1 MKAYFAILKD
11 SLREAAASMV
21 LWLALGGILLLLFAL
36 VPIGL
41 LNAANTALRHQ
52 ELVDP
57 EKFVKALSDGQS
69 DAKTPEGHIWSLL
82 TVKQQEQFVEFTK
95 SDDESD
101 GRRGQRGGGGRH
113 FVVNTVNELLKKPE
127 FYNPAAFEKVEL
139 DDELRAPDEESI
151 AVNERSNRNLRR
163 LEKAF
168 ARYISVSER
177 SALSLTYAGFDITGP
192 LPILPSQ
199 MKQAIDGI
207 ITIVLGFFLG
217 IVGVF
222 ASLLF
227 TATLIPRTFEPG
239 EISLLLSKP
248 VYRAMLFLTKFL
260 GGCVFTL
267 ICATLLV
274 TGIWLLLGIRLEM
287 WRPEL
292 LWCIPL
298 YVFLFSIYFS
308 VSALTGAIWR
318 NAVVSLILVIL
329 FWLGVTLIGVA
340 HESMNEFIVKARRVS
355 EISANGGEVFGVDG
369 GRTVHRWDQVAGD
382 WVPVPQADS
391 SDQIPAFLQRIVF
404 SGHRFRI
411 SVSSDGKRIMAL
423 QPTMSR
429 VGGIG
434 PSTILDGNVDEQFEL
449 QTESQTP
456 ESMFGIF
463 QTTDGDVIL
472 PGTRGVYRF
481 VGQTDQERKAQ
492 TFIKGIF
499 GGLLSSSS
507 AKAFENL
514 TEKGFPA
521 IAAGSSVAF
530 NPSDN
535 SFMALNAGELRRINR
550 TAEGKY
556 VAGETRDLQ
565 WKESAILAVG
575 GQIAI
580 IARADGKVIAV
591 DAATSE
597 VIAESMLPEGQKPR
611 VVECAPD
618 GSSSAVLTHHGTVL
632 VFDGANRQFLSWA
645 PRESGYASAIAYNDK
660 SQLMVV
666 DHHRSVRLYDVAT
679 QTSAAQLPGS
689 VDLPCRI
696 YDYIVAPLHTI
707 LPKPSDLDNAVQWI
721 VTGEKSVEINND
733 PNQGGNPRANLEAER
748 VTFDVWNAILSN
760 LAFIVVMLGL
770 GCLYIARSD
779 F

>member
-1 MKAYFAILKD
+1 MRAYLAILKD
-11 SLREAAASMV
+11 SYREAAASMV
-21 LWLALGGILLLLFAL
+21 LWLALGGILLLLLAL
-36 VPIGL
+36 SPIGL
-41 LNAANTALRHQ
+41 LTAANTVLRYQ

-57 EKFVKALSDGQS
+57 EKFVKAVYDGRA
-69 DAKTPEGHIWSLL
+69 DAQTPEGHIWSLL
-82 TVKQQEQFVEFTK
+82 NEKQQELFVAFANP
-95 SDDESD
+95 ESAPD
-101 GRRGQRGGGGRH
+101 GRRGQRGGGRNLI
-113 FVVNTVNELLKKPE
+113 VNTVNGLLKMPQ
-127 FYNPAAFEKVEL
+127 FYDQAAFAKVEL
-139 DDELRAPDEESI
+139 DEELRSPDAESVP
-151 AVNERSNRNLRR
+151 VNELSNRNLRR

-168 ARYISVSER
+168 ARCISVSER

-207 ITIVLGFFLG
+207 ISIVLGFFLG

-248 VYRAMLFLTKFL
+248 VYRSFLFITKFL
-260 GGCVFTL
+260 GGCAFTL

-318 NAVVSLILVIL
+318 NAVVSLILVIV

-340 HESMNEFIVKARRVS
+340 QSSMEEFIVKARRVS
-355 EISANGGEVFGVDG
+355 EISSNGGEVFGVDG
-369 GRTVHRWDQVAGD
+369 GRTVHRWDKATGD
-382 WVPVPQADS
+382 WMPIPQAAGG
-391 SDQIPAFLQRIVF
+391 DQIPAFLQRIVF

-411 SVSSDGKRIMAL
+411 SVSHDGQRILAL
-423 QPTMSR
+423 QPTMSQF
-429 VGGIG
+429 GGIG
-434 PSTILDGNVDEQFEL
+434 PATILSGSAEEQFEL
-449 QTESQTP
+449 QPESQTP
-456 ESMFGIF
+456 EPMFGVF
-463 QTTDGDVIL
+463 QTAEGDVLL
-472 PGTRGVYRF
+472 PGSRGVYRF

-492 TFIKGIF
+492 IFIKGLF

-507 AKAFENL
+507 SKAFENL

-521 IAAGSSVAF
+521 IATGSSVAF
-530 NPSDN
+530 NPTDN
-535 SFMALNAGELRRINR
+535 SFVALNAGELRRIRR

-556 VAGETRDLQ
+556 EAGETKDLQ
-565 WKESAILAVG
+565 WKESAIVAAG
-575 GQIAI
+575 GQLIL
-580 IARADGKVIAV
+580 IARGDGRVLALDATTFDVIA
-591 DAATSE
+591 DSQ
-597 VIAESMLPEGQKPR
+597 LPAGQKPR
-611 VVECAPD
+611 VADCASE
-618 GSSSAVLTHHGTVL
+618 GSSAAVLTHHGTVL
-632 VFDGANRQFLSWA
+632 VFHAASRQFLSWT

-660 SQLMVV
+660 SELMVV
-666 DHHRSVRLYDVAT
+666 DNHRSVSVYDVGT
-679 QTSAAQLPGS
+679 QTVASQLPGS
-689 VDLPCRI
+689 ADLPCHI
-696 YDYIVAPLHTI
+696 YDYVVSPLHTI

-733 PNQGGNPRANLEAER
+733 PNQGGNVRASLEAER
-748 VTFDVWNAILSN
+748 VTFKVWNAIFSN
-760 LAFIVVMLGL
+760 LAFIVVMLSL

>member
-1 MKAYFAILKD
+1 MRAYFAILKD
-11 SLREAAASMV
+11 SYREAAASLV
-21 LWLALGGILLLLFAL
+21 LWLALGGILLLLLAL
-36 VPIGL
+36 LPIGL
-41 LNAANTALRHQ
+41 LTAANTGLRHQ
-52 ELVDP
+52 ELIDP
-57 EKFVKALSDGQS
+57 EKFVKALTDGPS
-69 DAKTPEGHIWSLL
+69 APETPEGHIWSLL
-82 TVKQQEQFVEFTK
+82 NAKQQEQFVEFTK
-95 SDDESD
+95 SEKESD
-101 GRRGQRGGGGRH
+101 GRRGQRGGGVRR

-127 FYNPAAFEKVEL
+127 FYNAIAFGKIEL
-139 DDELRAPDEESI
+139 DEELRSPDAESL
-151 AVNERSNRNLRR
+151 AVDVRSNRNLRR

-168 ARYISVSER
+168 ASYISVNER
-177 SALSLTYAGFDITGP
+177 TALSLTYAGFDITGP

-199 MKQAIDGI
+199 MKQAIDSI

-248 VYRAMLFLTKFL
+248 VYRAWLFLTKFI

-274 TGIWLLLGIRLEM
+274 TGIWLLLWVRLEM

-340 HESMNEFIVKARRVS
+340 HNSMNELIVKARRVS
-355 EISANGGEVFGVDG
+355 EISANGGEVFAVDG
-369 GRTVHRWDQVAGD
+369 GRTVLRWDQAIGD
-382 WVPVPQADS
+382 WVAVPQNAGG
-391 SDQIPAFLQRIVF
+391 DQLPAFLQRLIF
-404 SGHRFRI
+404 SGNRFRV
-411 SVSSDGKRIMAL
+411 SVSSDGKRILAL
-423 QPTMSR
+423 QPAMTRM
-429 VGGIG
+429 GGSG
-434 PSTILDGNVDEQFEL
+434 PATILSGNADEQYEL
-449 QTESQTP
+449 QQESQTP
-456 ESMFGIF
+456 ESMFGIY
-463 QTTDGDVIL
+463 QTADGDVLL
-472 PGTRGVYRF
+472 PGPRGIYRF

-514 TEKGFPA
+514 TDKGFPA
-521 IAAGSSVAF
+521 IVAGSSVAF
-530 NPSDN
+530 NPADN
-535 SFMALNAGELRRINR
+535 SFVALNGGELRRVNR

-575 GQIAI
+575 GNIAI
-580 IARADGKVIAV
+580 IARADGKLIAL
-591 DAATSE
+591 DATTFDL
-597 VIAESMLPEGQKPR
+597 IAESTLPNGEKPR
-611 VVECAPD
+611 VAECALD
-618 GSSSAVLTHHGTVL
+618 GSSAAVLTHQGAVL
-632 VFDGANRQFLSWA
+632 VFDGVARKFLPWV
-645 PRESGYASAIAYNDK
+645 PRESGYASAMAYNDK
-660 SQLMVV
+660 LQLMVV
-666 DHHRSVRLYDVAT
+666 DNHRGVRLYNVAT
-679 QTSAAQLPGS
+679 QTSSAQLPGS
-689 VDLPCRI
+689 VDLPCQI
-696 YDYIVAPLHTI
+696 YDYVVAPLHAV

-721 VTGEKSVEINND
+721 VTGEKSVEIKTDSN
-733 PNQGGNPRANLEAER
+733 GGNTEANLEAER
-748 VTFDVWNAILSN
+748 LTFNVWNAVASN
-760 LAFIVVMLGL
+760 LAFIAVMLGL

>member
-1 MKAYFAILKD
+1 MKAYLAILKD

-21 LWLALGGILLLLFAL
+21 LWLALGGILLLLLAL
-36 VPIGL
+36 FPIGL
-41 LNAANTALRHQ
+41 LTAANTELRHQ

-57 EKFVKALSDGQS
+57 EGFVKALNDGHGDVQ
-69 DAKTPEGHIWSLL
+69 TPEGHVWSLL
-82 TVKQQEQFVEFTK
+82 NEKQRELFSEFAK
-95 SDDESD
+95 ADKESNE
-101 GRRGQRGGGGRH
+101 RRGQRGGGGRH
-113 FVVNTVNELLKKPE
+113 FIVNSVNELLKKPE
-127 FYNPAAFEKVEL
+127 FYNAVAFEKVEL
-139 DDELRAPDEESI
+139 AEELRTTDAESLP
-151 AVNERSNRNLRR
+151 VNELSNRNLQR

-168 ARYISVSER
+168 SRFISVSER
-177 SALSLTYAGFDITGP
+177 TALSTTYAGFDITGP
-192 LPILPSQ
+192 LPFLPSQ
-199 MKQAIDGI
+199 MKQVIDGI
-207 ITIVLGFFLG
+207 ISVVLGFFLG

-227 TATLIPRTFEPG
+227 TATLIPRTFESG

-274 TGIWLLLGIRLEM
+274 TGIWLLLGIRLDM

-318 NAVVSLILVIL
+318 NAVVSLILVIV

-340 HESMNEFIVKARRVS
+340 HNLMNEFVVKARRVS
-355 EISANGGEVFGVDG
+355 EISANGGEVFAVDG
-369 GRTVHRWDQVAGD
+369 GRTVLHWDQGTGD
-382 WVPVPQADS
+382 WVPVPQAEGGE
-391 SDQIPAFLQRIVF
+391 QMPAFVQRIVF
-404 SGHRFRI
+404 SGHRFRV
-411 SVSSDGKRIMAL
+411 SVSSDGKRILAL

-434 PSTILDGNVDEQFEL
+434 PSTILSGNADEQFEL
-449 QTESQTP
+449 QPEPQTP
-456 ESMFGIF
+456 EPMFGIF
-463 QTTDGDVIL
+463 QTADGDVLL
-472 PGTRGVYRF
+472 PGSRGVYRF
-481 VGQTDQERKAQ
+481 VGQTDLERKAQ
-492 TFIKGIF
+492 TYFKGF
-499 GGLLSSSS
+499 LGGLLSSSS
-507 AKAFENL
+507 SKAFENL
-514 TEKGFPA
+514 AEKGFPT

-530 NPSDN
+530 NPTDD
-535 SFMALNAGELRRINR
+535 SFLALSGGELRRISR

-556 VAGETRDLQ
+556 VAGETKDLQ
-565 WKESAILAVG
+565 WKESAILAAG
-575 GQIAI
+575 GNIAL

-591 DAATSE
+591 DATTFE
-597 VIAESMLPEGQKPR
+597 VIAESMLPDGQKPR
-611 VVECAPD
+611 VAECAPD
-618 GSSSAVLTHHGTVL
+618 GSSAAVLTHHGTVL
-632 VFDGANRQFLSWA
+632 VFDGASRKFPSWA
-645 PRESGYASAIAYNDK
+645 PHESGYASAIAYNHK
-660 SQLMVV
+660 SELMVV
-666 DHHRSVRLYDVAT
+666 DHHRSVRVYNVAT
-679 QTSAAQLPGS
+679 QSSSEQLPGS

-696 YDYIVAPLHTI
+696 YDYIVSPLHAI

-721 VTGEKSVEINND
+721 VTGEKSVEINHD
-733 PNQGGNPRANLEAER
+733 PNQGGNAQANLEAER
-748 VTFDVWNAILSN
+748 VTFNVRNAILSN

>member
-1 MKAYFAILKD
+1 MRAYLAILKD
-11 SLREAAASMV
+11 SYREAAASLV
-21 LWLALGGILLLLFAL
+21 LWLALGGVLLLLLAL
-36 VPIGL
+36 SPIGL
-41 LNAANTALRHQ
+41 LTAANTALRYQ

-57 EKFVKALSDGQS
+57 EKFVKALYDGRA
-69 DAKTPEGHIWSLL
+69 DALTPEGHIWSLL
-82 TVKQQEQFVEFTK
+82 NEKQQEQFVAFTR

-101 GRRGQRGGGGRH
+101 GRRGQRGGGGRNLI
-113 FVVNTVNELLKKPE
+113 VNTVNGLLNKPE
-127 FYNPAAFEKVEL
+127 FYNPAAFGKVEL
-139 DDELRAPDEESI
+139 DEELRTPDAESLPV
-151 AVNERSNRNLRR
+151 AELSNRNLRR

-177 SALSLTYAGFDITGP
+177 TALSLTYAGFDITGP

-207 ITIVLGFFLG
+207 ISIVLGFFLG

-248 VYRAMLFLTKFL
+248 VYRSFLFITKFL

-318 NAVVSLILVIL
+318 NAVVSLILVIV

-340 HESMNEFIVKARRVS
+340 QSSMEEFIVKARRVS
-355 EISANGGEVFGVDG
+355 EISSNGGEVFGVDG
-369 GRTVHRWDQVAGD
+369 SRTVHRWDKEAGD
-382 WVPVPQADS
+382 WMPVVQSAG

-411 SVSSDGKRIMAL
+411 SVSHDGQRILAL
-423 QPTMSR
+423 QPTMSQF
-429 VGGIG
+429 GGIG
-434 PSTILDGNVDEQFEL
+434 PSTVLSGNADEQFEL
-449 QTESQTP
+449 QPESQTP

-463 QTTDGDVIL
+463 QTADGDVIL
-472 PGTRGVYRF
+472 PGLRGVYRF

-507 AKAFENL
+507 GKAFENL
-514 TEKGFPA
+514 TAKGFPA

-530 NPSDN
+530 NPTDN
-535 SFMALNAGELRRINR
+535 SFAALHAGELRRIGR
-550 TAEGKY
+550 TADGRYE
-556 VAGETRDLQ
+556 AGETKNLQ
-565 WKESAILAVG
+565 WNETAILAAG
-575 GQIAI
+575 GHLVL
-580 IARADGKVIAV
+580 IARGDGKVIAV
-591 DAATSE
+591 DATTFD
-597 VIAESMLPEGQKPR
+597 VIAESKLPAGQKPR
-611 VVECAPD
+611 VIECAPGG
-618 GSSSAVLTHHGTVL
+618 GSAAVLTHHGSVL
-632 VFDGANRQFLSWA
+632 VFDAASRQFLSWA
-645 PRESGYASAIAYNDK
+645 PRESGYASAIAYNEK
-660 SQLMVV
+660 SELMVV
-666 DHHRSVRLYDVAT
+666 DNHRSVRVYDVAT
-679 QTSAAQLPGS
+679 QSATSQLPGS
-689 VDLPCRI
+689 ADLPCRI
-696 YDYIVAPLHTI
+696 YDYIVSPLHAV

-733 PNQGGNPRANLEAER
+733 PDQRGNVRANLEAER
-748 VTFDVWNAILSN
+748 VTFNVWNAIFSN